1 MTRGLTIKMSLL
13 PTMLVILAIGCARE
27 PKLKIADGQTK
38 NLFRKSELAIGPV
51 AVDKFDQTAS
61 VLTAKAKELDLKSIQ
76 FEIGESYLTVWSD
89 SIENGKAVYQFP
101 IEGHFDLARE
111 KDKDGQQNQFLVKSK
126 DVNSLWTAREYV
138 EVDPTTLKLVKPTK
152 TDLLTLYEV
161 ELLKTKVFVVGTD
174 AIPGIDERAMKD
186 LAVKHGL
193 APGDQIKIQLT
204 KSEAIYRKLDKNGT
218 TTIIAALSTD
228 YVDLVRSKNDKEE
241 LTHKFE
247 RSSKEKSWDKRQYVV
262 LSPDQIEVATNDIG
276 FASKDSLAGCTKL
289 GEVSVPEI
297 RDALLN
303 KPLGLTAESEVC
315 LEISQTTL
323 AACKGSCSSPRN
335 LIATW
340 TIVDHVDLN
349 TISETGATQ
358 TSSKSNLWND
368 RKYLRFVAT
377 NPQFTEYRVEP
388 NALAKSAFEGEF
400 VYVATIVAA
409 HSENGSFFEGLT
421 LNVDSRLKFE
431 FTNDSLAAYKLNE
444 KLNTAGTRSPVVR
457 YSADQFDIA
466 RMKNSYGDLT
476 NTISE
481 QRERPWSERNSTRV
495 NFARNEIAGYFNQFL
510 GINNLYTNEFISSGS
525 SLVGEVNTETPGLIT
540 FDTEEILTPNARAGN
555 FGAGETGLDATTVT
569 IRHAFLRV
577 DQRNSTPKKY
587 DEYDFQRF
595 GLFRVD
601 EYGLDANQRPTD
613 QTLVKYARIFDITDG
628 RQIVFS
634 VNASYPAKYLDE
646 TQAVIDSWN
655 EAFKAATG
663 RDNVVV
669 LKTRND
675 GEDFGDP
682 RTNMIVYFDHRNE
695 SAPLGYG
702 PALTDPKTGETIS
715 AKSYL
720 YGDSIRWMRSV
731 AGDYYDLIK
740 GNRSMEEFMR
750 EGANGDFRQPLA
762 SRMSR
767 LVTAVPASNS
777 IKAIDKATAGSIA
790 KSGKRS
796 NFSSLVEKLKSN
808 SNSEITSLLETEFGQ
823 SLSKIGK
830 SQTQL
835 IEGLK
840 AKHARESIDHNHGC
854 MFRPDEHIASAVKFV
869 NVFADKGYT
878 KEQILD
884 LVESRVVYTTLLHEV
899 GHNFGLRH
907 NFQGSFDEMNFHP
920 EYFELKE
927 KIASANPNEVVET
940 PESYLEM
947 YRTSSI
953 MDYNDMFE
961 ATNTKAGPYDI
972 AAIKYAYGDK
982 LEVIDMEAS
991 QASGKLVTKDLP
1003 KAEYLSEVASLH
1015 KSRPELH
1022 RRDIEA
1028 HLDRKLRVRPF
1039 MFCSDEHV
1047 ENDPTCRRHDAGT
1060 TMAEVIENTVSGYD
1074 IGYAL
1079 SGFRRNRRDFTGNSS
1094 SVIDRYIFPVRQ
1106 MLDEYVYGIIF
1117 GTIPETGPAS
1127 KEDYINAINI
1137 GLNFYLKVLNTPEP
1151 GRYLKDKESGIFVP
1165 ADQASEGST
1174 EELMVGTDVGKYIQP
1189 SFETIGSEERA
1200 TRRGTELDKAAV
1212 MMALAMRGYPA
1223 AKYERAGL
1231 ALNFFDLAKDLT
1243 LDLFS
1248 KTMRGKGE
1256 ANFKAAKTKQGQL
1269 VALTDSRAAAL
1280 SNIAQIQIETVKLKP
1295 STSLFVETYSMI
1307 FAAADY
1313 NSASDRTFGDY
1324 IDFRVVGE
1332 NDQSLPPNVE
1342 RIQFTA
1348 ANGLKKYVVPQTTD
1362 GKSISYQIAK
1372 GADKSSQEMEAS
1384 LAYVN
1389 DPKVK
1394 AAVQTLTEAL
1404 FDKVLAGYQKVFEV
1418 VQGEAVPA
1426 EVVAEL
1432 SADKASGINR
1442 MLTTISNIV
1451 SQANE
1456 IKAAAEAEGEKG
1468 LETVAAMEQILTAI
1482 AEQQKTF
1489 VCDQQLELTAGTPL
1503 VCSTESLES
1512 LNSKLADNN
1521 DKIETIQRQLR
1532 GVEADLI
1539 QLQQMYKMFN

>member
-1 MTRGLTIKMSLL
+1 MTRGFKMNMSLL
-13 PTMLVILAIGCARE
+13 PGLLVLLAFGCARE

-38 NLFRKSELAIGPV
+38 NLFRKSELAVGP
-51 AVDKFDQTAS
+51 AS
-61 VLTAKAKELDLKSIQ
+61 VEKFAGVNAALTAKAKEL
-76 FEIGESYLTVWSD
+76 EINTIEFQISESYLTVWAD
-89 SIENGKAVYQFP
+89 SAQSGKALYQFP
-101 IEGHFDLARE
+101 VEGHFDLTRE

-126 DVNSLWTAREYV
+126 DVNVQWSARKFV
-138 EVDPTTLKLVKPTK
+138 EVDPTALKLIKPTS

-161 ELLKTKVFVVGTD
+161 NLLKSKVFEVGVD
-174 AIPGIDERAMKD
+174 AIPGFDERSMKD
-186 LAVKHGL
+186 LAAKHGL
-193 APGDQIKIQLT
+193 AKGDKIKVQLT
-204 KSEAIYRKLDKNGT
+204 KAEAIYRKINSNGS
-218 TTIIAALSTD
+218 TTIIASLRTD
-228 YVDLVRSKNDKEE
+228 YVDLVRSKNDKDE

-247 RSSKEKSWDKRQYVV
+247 RSSKERSWDKRQFVS
-262 LSPDQIEVATNDIG
+262 LSPDSLEIATNDIG
-276 FASKDSLAGCTKL
+276 LASKESLEGCRKL
-289 GEVSVPEI
+289 SDVSVPEI
-297 RDALLN
+297 RDTLLN
-303 KPLGLTAESEVC
+303 KPLGLTQDSEVC
-315 LEISQTTL
+315 IEVSQTTL
-323 AACKGSCSSPRN
+323 AVCKGTCAVPRN
-335 LIATW
+335 LLATW
-340 TIVDHVDLN
+340 TIIDHLDLN
-349 TISETGATQ
+349 TVSES
-358 TSSKSNLWND
+358 TSAQANAKTNLWND
-368 RKYLRFVAT
+368 RKFIRFVAT
-377 NPQFTEYRVEP
+377 NPQLTEYLVNP
-388 NALAKSAFEGEF
+388 NALSKSAFDGEF
-400 VYVATIVAA
+400 VYVATVVAA

-421 LNVDSRLKFE
+421 LNIDSRLKFE
-431 FTNDSLAAYKLNE
+431 FSDNALSAYKLNE
-444 KLNTAGTRSPVVR
+444 KLNPAGTRSPVVR

-466 RMKNSYGDLT
+466 RSKNSYGDLT
-476 NTISE
+476 NTIAE
-481 QRERPWSERNSTRV
+481 QRDRPWSQRSATRI
-495 NFARNEIAGYFNQFL
+495 NFARNDVAGYFNQFL

-525 SLVGEVNTETPGLIT
+525 SLVGEVNTDTPGLII
-540 FDTEEILTPNARAGN
+540 FDTEEILTPNARSGN

-601 EYGLDANQRPTD
+601 EYGLDENQRPTD
-613 QTLVKYARIFDITDG
+613 QTLVKYARLFDVSEN
-628 RQIVFS
+628 RQIVFVVS
-634 VNASYPAKYLDE
+634 ANYPAKYIDE
-646 TQAVIDSWN
+646 TQAVVDSWN

-669 LKTRND
+669 LKTKNE

-702 PALTDPKTGETIS
+702 PALTDPKSGETIS

-720 YGDSIRWMRSV
+720 YGDSIRWMRMV

-740 GNRSMEEFMR
+740 GNRTGEEFMR

-762 SRMSR
+762 NRLSR
-767 LVTAVPASNS
+767 LTAAAPTKSS
-777 IKAIDKATAGSIA
+777 IKPVDKSTAKTLA
-790 KSGKRS
+790 KSGIRS
-796 NFSSLVEKLKSN
+796 NYLATVQKLKAN
-808 SNSEITSLLETEFGQ
+808 SNPEILGLLETEFGQ
-823 SLSKIGK
+823 ALGKIGQNQ
-830 SQTQL
+830 SQL
-835 IEGLK
+835 LDDLK
-840 AKHARESIDHNHGC
+840 AKHSRTSIDHNHGC
-854 MFRPDEHIASAVKFV
+854 MFRPDEHIASAAKFV
-869 NVFADKGYT
+869 RVFADKGYT

-884 LVESRVVYTTLLHEV
+884 LVESRIVYTTLLHEV
-899 GHNFGLRH
+899 GHNLGLRH

-927 KIASANPNEVVET
+927 KLASATPDEQVET

-982 LEVIDMEAS
+982 LEVIDMAAS

-1003 KAEYLSEVASLH
+1003 KAEYLSEVAALH
-1015 KSRPELH
+1015 KQRPDLH

-1028 HLDRKLRVRPF
+1028 QLDRKLRVRPF
-1039 MFCSDEHV
+1039 MFCTDEHV

-1074 IGYAL
+1074 IGYIL

-1137 GLNFYLKVLNTPEP
+1137 GLSFYLKVLNTPEP
-1151 GRYLKDKESGIFVP
+1151 GRYLKDKESGVFVP

-1174 EELMVGTDVGKYIQP
+1174 EELTVGTDVGKYIQA
-1189 SFETIGSEERA
+1189 SFETIGNEERA

-1256 ANFKAAKTKQGQL
+1256 ASFKAAKTKQGKL
-1269 VALTDSRAAAL
+1269 IALTENRAAAL
-1280 SNIAQIQIETVKLKP
+1280 SNIAQVQIETVKIKP
-1295 STSLFVETYSMI
+1295 STSLFVESYSMI

-1313 NSASDRTFGDY
+1313 NSASDRTFADY
-1324 IDFRVVGE
+1324 IDFRIVGE
-1332 NDQSLPPNVE
+1332 NDQSLPANVE

-1348 ANGLKKYVVPQTTD
+1348 ANGLKKYVVPQTAD
-1362 GKSISYQIAK
+1362 GMSISYQIAK
-1372 GADKSSQEMEAS
+1372 GADLSSQEMETS
-1384 LAYVN
+1384 LAFVK
-1389 DPKVK
+1389 DPKVN
-1394 AAVQTLTEAL
+1394 AAINAMSEAL
-1404 FDKVLAGYQKVFEV
+1404 FDKVLAGYQKVYAT
-1418 VQGEAVPA
+1418 VQGQEVPQ

-1432 SADKASGINR
+1432 SSDKIAGLNR
-1442 MLTTISNIV
+1442 MLATISSIV
-1451 SQANE
+1451 EQATQ
-1456 IKAAAEAEGEKG
+1456 IKTEAEAEGEKG
-1468 LETVAAMEQILTAI
+1468 QETVAAMEQILNAI
-1482 AEQQKTF
+1482 SEQQKTF
-1489 VCDQQLELTAGTPL
+1489 VCDVQLEITEGAPL
-1503 VCSTESLES
+1503 VCTAETLQT
-1512 LNSKLADNN
+1512 LNSEITAKN

-1532 GVEADLI
+1532 GIEADLI